1 PVKGIIHASNVGLA
15 FTIIGLLTVVLSAWR
30 FRVVR
35 EEIRA
40 QQYRASSSIVV
51 AFTLVTLVLAAV
63 VIWYLVEGSA
73 ARPSL
78 PWPPLP
84 VPVFEIPAQEQRQ
97 FAIGLAIDL
106 DQPPANLGIR
116 GRIASRHLRSRT
128 DYPARGQRQPGR
140 PLRMPAEVGVEAI
153 PPDEGGV
160 GLLGHR
166 RAAEALVH
174 S

>member
-1 PVKGIIHASNVGLA
+1 MKPNASPPVPPPREHPNVDDPRVREHLANERTFLAWTRTGISMMGFGVVIAKLRYLFPANVLTPPVKGIIHASNVGLA

-73 ARPSL
+73 ARP
-78 PWPPLP
+78 
-84 VPVFEIPAQEQRQ
+84 
-97 FAIGLAIDL
+97 
-106 DQPPANLGIR
+106 
-116 GRIASRHLRSRT
+116 
-128 DYPARGQRQPGR
+128 
-140 PLRMPAEVGVEAI
+140 
-153 PPDEGGV
+153 
-160 GLLGHR
+160 
-166 RAAEALVH
+166 
-174 S
+174 